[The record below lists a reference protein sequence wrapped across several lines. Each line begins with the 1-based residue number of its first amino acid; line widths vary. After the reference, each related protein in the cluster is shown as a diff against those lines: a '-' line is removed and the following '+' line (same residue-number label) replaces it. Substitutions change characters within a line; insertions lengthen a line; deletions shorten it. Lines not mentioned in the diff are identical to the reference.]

1 MMHTFHCLDL
11 GWFVCVNFSA
21 PASVCV
27 YPSVSVLVC
36 SMSVSLWL
44 ATQLL
49 YLRDICISLLTCIG
63 LHSTSSHAGVAFS
76 YFHLH
81 WRRALLSPP
90 FNISGHAVE
99 LRNWT
104 KCRLCCCNCYG
115 KEHWNINLY
124 RPWLDSDKRS
134 TVRLISPQPFNL
146 LGSIDV
152 GRLKE
157 KQLSHIRSSTSGLCW
172 RSVGLW
178 MWRLRSYHWSI

>member
-1 MMHTFHCLDL
+1 MFNVRVTVVSNAAVISPRYLHLAAYMYRPTQY
-11 GWFVCVNFSA
+11 VFS
-21 PASVCV
+21 
-27 YPSVSVLVC
+27 
-36 SMSVSLWL
+36 
-44 ATQLL
+44 
-49 YLRDICISLLTCIG
+49 R
-63 LHSTSSHAGVAFS
+63 GVAFS

-115 KEHWNINLY
+115 KEHWNISLY